1 MTPWKKKFF
10 LILIF
15 LFFTTYTPSYL
26 SKDQSL
32 LFSIEE
38 IIISK
43 KLNFEEKKITSQLLT
58 LKGRNLTSITE
69 LEIEEL
75 LKDIKSIKSVLIK
88 KIYPNKIKLQIE
100 EKKMIARTL
109 ISGENFLITKKG
121 EIIKQ
126 IYSNNNF
133 DIELPE
139 LKNYN
144 ENFYLFYKELLAINF
159 KMENIKSFQYF
170 EVGRWDIRLKD
181 GILIKLPE
189 KDFVKV

>member
-15 LFFTTYTPSYL
+15 LIFTTYTPSYL

-38 IIISK
+38 IIISN

-88 KIYPNKIKLQIE
+88 KFTRIKL
-100 EKKMIARTL
+100 
-109 ISGENFLITKKG
+109 
-121 EIIKQ
+121 
-126 IYSNNNF
+126 
-133 DIELPE
+133 
-139 LKNYN
+139 
-144 ENFYLFYKELLAINF
+144 NF
-159 KMENIKSFQYF
+159 K
-170 EVGRWDIRLKD
+170 LK
-181 GILIKLPE
+181 K
-189 KDFVKV
+189 KK